1 MSETNQNEAPPDYT
15 EEELKQ
21 AAQIK
26 EWLLETFSYPK
37 IQNEQTNELVKGMA
51 SLLHAAATM
60 IVKTQTRQREGLKA
74 IELLQEAL
82 LFYISGQTAKVSKPE

>member
-1 MSETNQNEAPPDYT
+1 
-15 EEELKQ
+15 
-21 AAQIK
+21 
-26 EWLLETFSYPK
+26 
-37 IQNEQTNELVKGMA
+37 MA